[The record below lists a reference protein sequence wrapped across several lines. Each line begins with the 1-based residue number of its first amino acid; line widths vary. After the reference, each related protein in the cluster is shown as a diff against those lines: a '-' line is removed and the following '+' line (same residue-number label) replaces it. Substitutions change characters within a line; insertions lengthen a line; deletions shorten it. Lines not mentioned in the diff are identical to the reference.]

1 MEDMAARVMFYGVD
15 YIPEEGLTYSVI
27 PARYRRRWIFVRHYD
42 SDGWELAAGHIE
54 KGESAENAA
63 GRELT
68 EETGAREFML
78 YPVATYSVEDN
89 GVKDYGQLFF
99 AEVTEM
105 SDHTDIAEISEVII
119 CDWLPEDMTYP
130 DIQPV
135 LFRKVIGYIREKSLF

>member
-1 MEDMAARVMFYGVD
+1 
-15 YIPEEGLTYSVI
+15 
-27 PARYRRRWIFVRHYD
+27 
-42 SDGWELAAGHIE
+42 
-54 KGESAENAA
+54 
-63 GRELT
+63 
-68 EETGAREFML
+68 ML
-78 YPVATYSVEDN
+78 YPVATYSVEEN